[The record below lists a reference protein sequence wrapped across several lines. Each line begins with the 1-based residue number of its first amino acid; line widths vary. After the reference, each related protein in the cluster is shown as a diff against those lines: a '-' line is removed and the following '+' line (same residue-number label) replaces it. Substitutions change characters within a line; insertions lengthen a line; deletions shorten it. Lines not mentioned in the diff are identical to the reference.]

1 MEGYDHLNLAL
12 DQPPS
17 YETEDAPYGMRAAA
31 LRRKPDGRTYVRIT
45 EWFAPLATIVPVG
58 GSQPNVGS
66 MFVIAPVDD
75 THHLLFYGYFGET
88 PQRPPQQLG
97 GAAPDYVAD
106 PSDFAG
112 VRGDRTNRWG
122 QDRELIRSGHITGF
136 GRNLLEEDAVVQTSM
151 GPILDRTTEHLSS
164 SDVAVAHARR
174 ILLDASTPSTPS
186 TPASCR
192 PAAPTSPAA
201 SASPTPARSSSTTAS
216 AGRTPSSPTTEPND

>member
-1 MEGYDHLNLAL
+1 
-12 DQPPS
+12 
-17 YETEDAPYGMRAAA
+17 MRAAA

-45 EWFAPLATIVPVG
+45 EWLAPLATIVPVG

-66 MFVIAPVDD
+66 MFVIAPIDD

-112 VRGDRTNRWG
+112 VRGDRTNRRG
-122 QDRELIRSGHITGF
+122 QDRELIRSGHLTGF

-164 SDVAVAHARR
+164 SEVAVAHARR
-174 ILLDASTPSTPS
+174 ILLDALDAVDAGQLPPGSAHVAGGIRVPN
-186 TPASCR
+186 ASEIVVDDGER
-192 PAAPTSPAA
+192 WEDAVLAH
-201 SASPTPARSSSTTAS
+201 
-216 AGRTPSSPTTEPND
+216 N